1 MKVTALAGGT
11 GGAKLL
17 VGLQRVFRDLTAIV
31 NTGDDAL
38 IYGVHV
44 APDVDM
50 VTYWLAGLADLD
62 RGWGLEGDTFNAVE
76 AFRALGEEAW
86 FNLGDKDLATCL
98 LRTRLLRDG
107 ATLSAVTDHIR
118 QALGVPTRIF
128 PMSDDPVRT
137 HIHTSDGRDLEF
149 QEYFVKEQTR
159 PEVTGVSFRGAE
171 DAKPAP
177 GVIEAIAAADHVV
190 VCPSNPVVSIGPI
203 LAVPGI
209 EEALVRHPSVV
220 AVTPIVEGRALKGP
234 ADRLLR
240 AAGAEV
246 SASGVARMY
255 ARWANRFVVD
265 DNDREEGLRLQRS
278 GIETVVLDTIMVDHD
293 AAERLARALF

>member
-1 MKVTALAGGT
+1 
-11 GGAKLL
+11 
-17 VGLQRVFRDLTAIV
+17 
-31 NTGDDAL
+31 
-38 IYGVHV
+38 
-44 APDVDM
+44 
-50 VTYWLAGLADLD
+50 
-62 RGWGLEGDTFNAVE
+62 
-76 AFRALGEEAW
+76 
-86 FNLGDKDLATCL
+86 
-98 LRTRLLRDG
+98 
-107 ATLSAVTDHIR
+107 
-118 QALGVPTRIF
+118 
-128 PMSDDPVRT
+128 
-137 HIHTSDGRDLEF
+137 
-149 QEYFVKEQTR
+149 
-159 PEVTGVSFRGAE
+159 
-171 DAKPAP
+171 
-177 GVIEAIAAADHVV
+177 VIEAIAAADHVV